1 MSGKDYLHI
10 WYLAQLTVVTF
21 LLLLICAWEAVHG
34 IVLVYRMIP
43 VTLITVIGL
52 VTTSWNAAPTWL
64 KVGNRWLQAIVQPV
78 ILIVVWG
85 FVTRSII
92 VRLQLPA
99 RGVVALTMLYYL
111 VMFAPFASEIGGQ
124 LKWAASRIF
133 CLFWWFNIVVF
144 GMDVA
149 LPQKFMGPHTFVVL
163 ISSGA
168 AGALAF
174 FLLVTT
180 VMRTWELS
188 WPGLK
193 PRFSWDVS
201 WWVIAILLIVAAAL
215 IIWNAY
221 GTGDHWYNVLFSYY
235 FSWHTPSKML
245 TAKSFEAAVGE
256 ESLVRFGFLGACLYA
271 MRNWKNRVCWAVIVS
286 SLLFGL
292 MHYFN
297 LFDQHFDMTTV
308 QAINAF
314 LLGLFLSVVYLYT
327 GQLWLT
333 MLIHFL
339 FDWTAFTVSG
349 TSTMAGHTNYM
360 DWLTLLIE
368 FIVLGGITAWMM
380 FGNRRHVM
388 ERHANKLIGE
398 DQHFGFRLDFN

>member
-1 MSGKDYLHI
+1 MSGRDYLHI
-10 WYLAQLTVVTF
+10 WYLAQLMVVTF
-21 LLLLICAWEAVHG
+21 LLLLICAWEAYHG
-34 IVLVYRMIP
+34 
-43 VTLITVIGL
+43 IGL
-52 VTTSWNAAPTWL
+52 VFRMVPVTIITLIGLLESSWTNSPSWF
-64 KVGNRWLQAIVQPV
+64 KIGNRWLQAIFQPV

-99 RGVVALTMLYYL
+99 RGVVALMMLYYL
-111 VMFAPFASEIGGQ
+111 LMFTPFASEIGGQ
-124 LKWAASRIF
+124 LEWVSARIIY
-133 CLFWWFNIVVF
+133 LFWWFNLVTF
-144 GMDVA
+144 GMDIA
-149 LPQKFMGPHTFVVL
+149 LPQKFMGPHSFVVL

-168 AGALAF
+168 AGAIAF

-180 VMRTWELS
+180 VMRAWKLS

-193 PRFSWDVS
+193 PQFSWDVS
-201 WWVIAILLIVAAAL
+201 WWVILVLLVVAAAL
-215 IIWNAY
+215 IVWNAY
-221 GTGDHWYNVLFSYY
+221 GTGDRWYNVLTSYH
-235 FSWHTPSKML
+235 FSWQTPSKML
-245 TAKSFEAAVGE
+245 SAQAFEAAVAE
-256 ESLVRFGFLGACLYA
+256 ESLARFGFLGACLYA
-271 MRNWKNRVCWAVIVS
+271 MRNWKDRVCWAVIAS
-286 SLLFGL
+286 SALFGL

-368 FIVLGGITAWMM
+368 LIVLGGISAWMM

-388 ERHANKLIGE
+388 ERHANKLIGQ
-398 DQHFGFRLDFN
+398 DQRFGFRLNFN

>member
-1 MSGKDYLHI
+1 MSGRDYLHI
-10 WYLAQLTVVTF
+10 WYLAQLMVVTF
-21 LLLLICAWEAVHG
+21 LLLLICAWEAYHG
-34 IVLVYRMIP
+34 
-43 VTLITVIGL
+43 IGL
-52 VTTSWNAAPTWL
+52 VFRMVPVTIITLIGLLESSWDHSPSWF
-64 KVGNRWLQAIVQPV
+64 KIGNRWLQAIFQPV

-99 RGVVALTMLYYL
+99 RGVVALMMLYYL
-111 VMFAPFASEIGGQ
+111 LMFTPFASEIGGQ
-124 LKWAASRIF
+124 LEWVSARIIY
-133 CLFWWFNIVVF
+133 LFWWFNLVTF
-144 GMDVA
+144 GMDIA
-149 LPQKFMGPHTFVVL
+149 LPQKFMGPHSFVVL

-168 AGALAF
+168 TGAIAF

-180 VMRTWELS
+180 VMRAWKLS

-193 PRFSWDVS
+193 PQFSWDVS
-201 WWVIAILLIVAAAL
+201 WWVILALLVVAAAL
-215 IIWNAY
+215 IVWNAY
-221 GTGDHWYNVLFSYY
+221 GTGDRWYNVLTSYH
-235 FSWHTPSKML
+235 FSWQTPSKML
-245 TAKSFEAAVGE
+245 SAQAFEAAVAE
-256 ESLVRFGFLGACLYA
+256 ESLARFGFLGACLYA
-271 MRNWKNRVCWAVIVS
+271 MRNWKDRVCWAVIAS
-286 SLLFGL
+286 SALFGL

-349 TSTMAGHTNYM
+349 TSTMAGHTSYM

-368 FIVLGGITAWMM
+368 LIVLGGISAWMM

-388 ERHANKLIGE
+388 ERHANKLIGQ
-398 DQHFGFRLDFN
+398 DQRFGFRLNFN

>member
-1 MSGKDYLHI
+1 MSGRDYLHI
-10 WYLAQLTVVTF
+10 WYLAQLAVVSF
-21 LLLLICAWEAVHG
+21 LLLLICGWEAYHG

-43 VTLITVIGL
+43 VTLITLLGL
-52 VTTSWNAAPTWL
+52 GVAAWEKSPAWL
-64 KVGNRWLQAIVQPV
+64 KKGNCWLQALLQPV
-78 ILIVVWG
+78 ILSVVWG
-85 FVTRSII
+85 FVTRAII

-111 VMFAPFASEIGGQ
+111 IMFTPFASEIGGQ
-124 LKWAASRIF
+124 LEWVTARVF
-133 CLFWWFNIVVF
+133 YLFWWFNVVAF
-144 GMDVA
+144 GMDIA
-149 LPQKFMGPHTFVVL
+149 LPQKFMGPHAFVVL

-168 AGALAF
+168 AGAIAF

-180 VMRTWELS
+180 VMRAWKLS

-201 WWVIAILLIVAAAL
+201 WWVILALIVVSTAL

-221 GTGDHWYNVLFSYY
+221 GTGDKWYNVLFSYH
-235 FSWHTPSKML
+235 FTWKTPSRML
-245 TAKSFEAAVGE
+245 TAQAFEAAVGE
-256 ESLVRFGFLGACLYA
+256 ESLARFGFLGVCLYA
-271 MRNWKNRVCWAVIVS
+271 MRDWKDRVCWATIVS
-286 SLLFGL
+286 SLIFGL
-292 MHYFN
+292 IHYFN
-297 LFDQHFDMTTV
+297 MFDQHFDMTTV

-314 LLGLFLSVVYLYT
+314 LFGLFLSVVYLYT

-349 TSTMAGHTNYM
+349 TATMAGHTNYL

-368 FIVLGGITAWMM
+368 FIVLGGVTAWMM

-388 ERHANKLIGE
+388 ERHANKLIGQ
-398 DQHFGFRLDFN
+398 DQHFGFRLNFN